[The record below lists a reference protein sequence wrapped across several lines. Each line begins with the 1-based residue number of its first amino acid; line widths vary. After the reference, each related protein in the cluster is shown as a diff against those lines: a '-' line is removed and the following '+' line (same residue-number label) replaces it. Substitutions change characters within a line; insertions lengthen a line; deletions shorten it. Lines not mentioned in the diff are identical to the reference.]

1 MAKKQG
7 VNYGP
12 NQALIQGAATAYRNY
27 DNMPGMYAG
36 LDKVTKAGTDMMD
49 EAVKG
54 YEAEQARIKK
64 EEEEATAEKKRQD
77 GEWYDVTGQVYE
89 NAGSF
94 MKDIEF
100 KDVTNQITALKPRF
114 IAAKESGN
122 PEEMAAVMIEFNNI
136 KNSVDDHKAFRADV
150 SNPEFG
156 VSNAMKHS
164 GIEPGDNGED
174 HEFLTG
180 LLKEDYKIIRRDG
193 QTYYNVGGVEKTMKD
208 IKAMTIYRDQLPYNA
223 AADALNTFGD
233 AKSYNRASGEHHIRT
248 KVLPKDTKGM
258 RAFMAD
264 DGFGNGETFL
274 ELLNKPLSKEN
285 EAAGLKSNREVI
297 EKELLSGIFNT
308 DSDKDSI
315 SDDEWNNFTNAIV
328 DPKNAFWKGNE
339 QAWEKTSR
347 IIATEQLANGIDN
360 RRATNPNLKK
370 ETDYN
375 ELLRK
380 AKYDDYIK
388 NRDNPFANYENR
400 TVEFELFTKLDG
412 EDVSEKRKTT
422 SDELINLD
430 NQLSD
435 LMGQSSFE
443 TENYVD
449 VFGVRVGYFPGK
461 GFAPVKIAKE
471 GDAGGSRK
479 AKGGEVLRPQ
489 IKSTKAPEGGY
500 WKTPTDVFK
509 NYSIPT
515 TYSGLT
521 SKNDVDKY
529 YNMLNTEK

>member
-1 MAKKQG
+1 MAKYTSDT
-7 VNYGP
+7 N
-12 NQALIQGAATAYRNY
+12 LIRGAATAYKNY
-27 DNMPGMYAG
+27 DNAAGMYSG
-36 LDKVTKAGTDMMD
+36 LDKVTQAGMGMVD

-54 YEAEQARIKK
+54 YEAEQARIKQAQK
-64 EEEEATAEKKRQD
+64 AAAAEKKKQD
-77 GEWYDVTGQVYE
+77 GDWYDITGKVYE

-94 MKDIEF
+94 MKDVEF
-100 KDVTNQITALKPRF
+100 KDVTGQITALKPRF

-136 KNSVDDHKAFRADV
+136 KSSVDDHKAFRADV

-164 GIEPGDNGED
+164 GVEPGDNGED
-174 HEFLTG
+174 HKFLTG

-208 IKAMTIYRDQLPYNA
+208 IKAMTIYRDQIPYNA
-223 AADALNTFGD
+223 AADALETFGN
-233 AKSYNRASGEHHIRT
+233 AKSYNKASGEHYIRN
-248 KVLPKDTKGM
+248 KVLPQDTKGL

-274 ELLNKPLSKEN
+274 QLLNKPLSKEN

-297 EKELLSGIFNT
+297 EKELLSGVFNT

-315 SDDEWNNFTNAIV
+315 SEAEWNNFTNAIV
-328 DPKNAFWKGNE
+328 DPKNKFWKDDE
-339 QAWEKTSR
+339 QAWEKNAR

-370 ETDYN
+370 EMDYDQ
-375 ELLRK
+375 LTKK

-388 NRDNPFANYENR
+388 NRNNPLANYKNR
-400 TVEFELFTKLDG
+400 TVKFDFFSGEKKDGDPVSITK
-412 EDVSEKRKTT
+412 EIT
-422 SDELINLD
+422 SDDLINLD
-430 NQLSD
+430 NQLSS
-435 LMGQSSFE
+435 LMDQSSFE

-449 VFGVRVGYFPGK
+449 VFGARVGYFPGK
-461 GFAPVKIAKE
+461 GFAPV
-471 GDAGGSRK
+471 RK
-479 AKGGEVLRPQ
+479 ATKDDVSNKKFEKDLGRPVKVGEIVRVSPG
-489 IKSTKAPEGGY
+489 SDVAY
-500 WKTPTDVFK
+500 WKTPTDVFR

-521 SKNDVDKY
+521 GKDEVDKY
-529 YNMLNTEK
+529 YNMLNTEE

>member
-1 MAKKQG
+1 MAKYTSDG
-7 VNYGP
+7 N
-12 NQALIQGAATAYRNY
+12 LIQGAATAYRNY
-27 DNMPGMYAG
+27 DNAAGMYSG
-36 LDKVTKAGTDMMD
+36 LDKATEAGVGFMD

-54 YEAEQARIKK
+54 YEAEQARIQQAQK
-64 EEEEATAEKKRQD
+64 AAAAEKKKQD
-77 GEWYDVTGQVYE
+77 GDWYDVTGKVYE

-94 MKDIEF
+94 MKDVEF
-100 KDVTNQITALKPRF
+100 KDVTGQITALKPRF

-136 KNSVDDHKAFRADV
+136 KSSVDDHKAFRADV

-164 GIEPGDNGED
+164 GVEPGDNGED
-174 HEFLTG
+174 HKFLTG
-180 LLKEDYKIIRRDG
+180 LLNEDYKIIRENG
-193 QTYYNVGGVEKTMKD
+193 QTYYNVGGVKKTMKD
-208 IKAMTIYRDQLPYNA
+208 IKSMTIYRDQVPYNA
-223 AADALNTFGD
+223 AADALETFGN
-233 AKSYNRASGEHHIRT
+233 AESYNKASGEHYIRN
-248 KVLPKDTKGM
+248 KVLPQDTKGL

-274 ELLNKPLSKEN
+274 QLLNKPLSKEN
-285 EAAGLKSNREVI
+285 KAAGLKSNKDLI
-297 EKELLSGIFNT
+297 KKELLSGVFNT

-315 SDDEWNNFTNAIV
+315 SEAEWNNFTNAII
-328 DPKNAFWKGNE
+328 DPKNKFWKDDE
-339 QAWEKTSR
+339 QAWEKNAR

-380 AKYDDYIK
+380 AKYEDYIK
-388 NRDNPFANYENR
+388 NRENPLANYENR
-400 TVEFELFTKLDG
+400 TVEFQLFLKETDEG
-412 EDVSEKRKTT
+412 REFEKTPTT

-430 NQLSD
+430 NKLNN
-435 LMGQSSFE
+435 LMGQSSFD
-443 TENYVD
+443 TEDYVD
-449 VFGVRVGYFPGK
+449 VFGKKIGYFPGK

-489 IKSTKAPEGGY
+489 IKSTKAPKGGY
-500 WKTPTDVFK
+500 WKTPTDVFR

-521 SKNDVDKY
+521 GKNDVDKY
-529 YNMLNTEK
+529 YNMLNIQE